1 MNCKICFENYDKINH
16 KPIILLPCA
25 HSFCSFCASQLQNCS
40 TCRQFIAGRKPNY
53 DLIENLDFILNF
65 ELRHSIIKDLKEV
78 DDLNFEISL
87 LNDQIISEAK
97 TKISTARNTLLD
109 QMEKYKKM
117 LTEIDLIKTKYI
129 PESYGQDFMTQSKD
143 VNLLGLT
150 NLKAYKDEIKTEKLK
165 LESKINQIKLISI
178 AQIDFEIANV
188 FLTPI
193 KPNKVIINFVLV

>member
-40 TCRQFIAGRKPNY
+40 TCRQIITGRKPNY

-65 ELRHSIIKDLKEV
+65 ELRHSVIKDLKEV

-87 LNDQIISEAK
+87 LNDQVINEAR
-97 TKISTARNTLLD
+97 TKISTAKNTLLD

-117 LTEIDLIKTKYI
+117 LTEIDLIRVKYI
-129 PESYGQDFMTQSKD
+129 PESYGQDLMTQSKD

-165 LESKINQIKLISI
+165 LESKINQIRQISI

-193 KPNKVIINFVLV
+193 KPNKVIINFV